1 LAKVLLPDP
10 EGASTPTSIVEVASR
25 IGLPR
30 RDPDGRSKALD
41 RNGEH
46 ISYTA
51 FGLDDARRARVAFEL
66 APQAK
71 NLHVDA
77 AIAHAIANG
86 LSGVVDE
93 VPLRRCS
100 R

>member
-71 NLHVDA
+71 NLNVDA